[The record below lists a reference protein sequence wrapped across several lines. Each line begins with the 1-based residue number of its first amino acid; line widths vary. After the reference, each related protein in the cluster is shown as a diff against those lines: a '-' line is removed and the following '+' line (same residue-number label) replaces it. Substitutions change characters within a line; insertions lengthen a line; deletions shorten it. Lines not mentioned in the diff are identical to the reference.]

1 MGNRAALRDCPVAP
15 PEHSSVH
22 ARALHRACLIVGGLG
37 VLAARMDVPA
47 EDLDGWMRGQS
58 EAPEHVFREAVE
70 IILLYAST
78 SGGAS

>member
-1 MGNRAALRDCPVAP
+1 
-15 PEHSSVH
+15 
-22 ARALHRACLIVGGLG
+22 
-37 VLAARMDVPA
+37 MDVPA
-47 EDLDGWMRGQS
+47 EDLDGWMRGES